1 MGLLGVYMS
10 KVRRRLYMCFP
21 KRPIPKLSPHV
32 PFDTYTHTLRIPI
45 IVSNQFSCAPSPSPG
60 SREYK
65 QSTVPASKTLN
76 TMSPTDPLRSRLR
89 DSGFDKTLPAQFFP
103 DSEFLSDISL
113 ADDLSQIHLV
123 HLRNLYEDSY
133 SSPFLSASSSSAS
146 LPDQRSNS
154 PAVII
159 AKHRE
164 HHAIS

>member
-1 MGLLGVYMS
+1 
-10 KVRRRLYMCFP
+10 MCFP
-21 KRPIPKLSPHV
+21 KRPIPKLSPHA

-45 IVSNQFSCAPSPSPG
+45 IISNQFSCAPSPG

-76 TMSPTDPLRSRLR
+76 AMSPTDPLRSRLR
-89 DSGFDKTLPAQFFP
+89 DSGFDETLPAQFFP
-103 DSEFLSDISL
+103 DSEFPSDICL

-133 SSPFLSASSSSAS
+133 SSPFLSASCSSTS

-164 HHAIS
+164 FLELLRTYILL